1 LLVIHTVIKNMAHTG
16 QFKVVSQLI
25 MQLQFKKIL
34 ELQEAEVFVA
44 KAHFLWAMDIKVGPL
59 N

>member
-1 LLVIHTVIKNMAHTG
+1 
-16 QFKVVSQLI
+16 
-25 MQLQFKKIL
+25 
-34 ELQEAEVFVA
+34 LQEAEVFVA